1 MDKLESMRV
10 FVEVVN
16 HSGFAAAGRHL
27 GLSRSV
33 VNKLVAQL
41 EAALGAELLQR
52 TTRRVSPTDMGR
64 AYYERCVDILAEVK
78 AAELSVTQLQA
89 QPRGTLRI
97 NAPMSF
103 GTMHLAEA
111 IAQFMAQ
118 YPDIQVQMT
127 LSDRFVDL
135 IEEGFDVTLRIA
147 EAKAE
152 ESLITHAI
160 APIRRVLCASPKY
173 LKTHGTPTH
182 PDDLRQHHCLHYGHL
197 ATGSR
202 WQLTGPD
209 KTYTIPIKCRG
220 YSNNGEVLRESAIAG
235 VGIALLPTFIIG
247 DALKSN
253 QLSVIL
259 PDYCPPELTARL
271 CYATNRHLSTK
282 IQLLTAF
289 LQDWFRRPAWEEG
302 SSA

>member
-1 MDKLESMRV
+1 M
-10 FVEVVN
+10 
-16 HSGFAAAGRHL
+16 
-27 GLSRSV
+27 

-41 EAALGAELLQR
+41 EEVLDVQLLQR
-52 TTRRVSPTDMGR
+52 TTRRVSPTDTGR

-103 GTMHLAEA
+103 GTMHLAGA
-111 IAQFMAQ
+111 IAQFMSQ

-147 EAKAE
+147 EATAE
-152 ESLITHAI
+152 EALITQAI
-160 APIRRVLCASPKY
+160 APIRRVLCAAPTY
-173 LKTHGTPTH
+173 LEAHGVPTH
-182 PDDLRQHHCLHYGHL
+182 PDDLRQHPCLHYGHL
-197 ATGSR
+197 ATGSK

-209 KTYTIPIKCRG
+209 KTYTIAIKCRG

-247 DALKSN
+247 NALKSN

-259 PDYCPPELTARL
+259 PDYCPPQLTARL

-282 IQLLTAF
+282 IQLLSAF
-289 LQDWFRRPAWEEG
+289 LQDWFRYPAWEEG
-302 SSA
+302 RFD